1 MQLAQYSRYSRMKLI
16 DGKSVSKEIYTEL
29 SDEVEKLERRT
40 SRRPCL
46 AVVIVGDDPASKIYV
61 NRKVKIAKELGIDS
75 LKHELPQDA
84 TQEEVL
90 NLVSDL
96 NNDGSVH
103 GILVQSPPP
112 PGIDERRIIETINP
126 MKDVD
131 CFHPYNVGK
140 LAIGDEDG
148 FLPCTPAGIMV
159 LLHRYKVETQGKH
172 AVVLGRSNIVGKPIA
187 LLLSRKSQKAN
198 ATVTLCHSR
207 TKNISSLTRNADIL
221 IAALGHAR
229 FVTAEMVKDNVVVI
243 DVGINRVADAQRRNG
258 YRLVGDVDFD
268 DVSEKAS
275 LITPV
280 PGGVGPM
287 TVAVLMYNTLAA
299 FCLQNGI
306 PFSYRLF

>member
-1 MQLAQYSRYSRMKLI
+1 MKVI
-16 DGKSVSKEIYTEL
+16 DGTSVSKEIYSELTE
-29 SDEVEKLERRT
+29 ETAKLEKRT
-40 SRRPCL
+40 GRSPCL
-46 AVVIVGDDPASKIYV
+46 AVVIVGDDPASRIYV
-61 NRKVKIAKELGIDS
+61 NRKVKIAKELRINS
-75 LKHELPQDA
+75 VKHELPQNT

-90 NLVSDL
+90 NLVRDL
-96 NNDGSVH
+96 NNDLSVH

-112 PGIDERRIIETINP
+112 AGIDERKIIEAINP

-140 LAIGDEDG
+140 LMIGDEDG
-148 FLPCTPAGIMV
+148 FLPCTPAGIMI

-172 AVVLGRSNIVGKPIA
+172 AVILGRSDIVGKPLS

-207 TKNISSLTRNADIL
+207 TRNVSTLTRNADII
-221 IAALGHAR
+221 IAALGHPR

-243 DVGINRVADAQRRNG
+243 DVGINRVTDKKSRNG
-258 YRLVGDVDFD
+258 YSLVGDVDFD
-268 DVSEKAS
+268 EVNKKAS

-287 TVAVLMYNTLAA
+287 TVAVLMYNTLTA

-306 PFSYRLF
+306 PFSYRLL

>member
-1 MQLAQYSRYSRMKLI
+1 MKII
-16 DGKSVSKEIYTEL
+16 DGRLVSKEIYNEL
-29 SDEVEKLERRT
+29 SQEIAKLESRT

-61 NRKVKIAKELGIDS
+61 NRKVKIAKELSIDS
-75 LKHELPQDA
+75 IKHELPQNA
-84 TQEEVL
+84 SQGEVL

-96 NNDGSVH
+96 NNDASIN

-112 PGIDERRIIETINP
+112 AGIDERKIIESINP
-126 MKDVD
+126 IKDVD

-140 LAIGDEDG
+140 LMIGDEDG

-159 LLHRYKVETQGKH
+159 LLNRYKVETQGKH
-172 AVVLGRSNIVGKPIA
+172 AVVLGRSNIVGKPLA
-187 LLLSRKSQKAN
+187 LLLSRKSQRAN

-207 TKNISSLTRNADIL
+207 TRSLSLLTRNADII
-221 IAALGHAR
+221 IAALGSAG
-229 FVTAEMVKDNVVVI
+229 FVTGEMVKDNVVII
-243 DVGINRVADAQRRNG
+243 DVGINRVTDAQCRNG

-268 DVSEKAS
+268 EVSMKAS

-287 TVAVLMYNTLAA
+287 TVAVLMYNTLTA